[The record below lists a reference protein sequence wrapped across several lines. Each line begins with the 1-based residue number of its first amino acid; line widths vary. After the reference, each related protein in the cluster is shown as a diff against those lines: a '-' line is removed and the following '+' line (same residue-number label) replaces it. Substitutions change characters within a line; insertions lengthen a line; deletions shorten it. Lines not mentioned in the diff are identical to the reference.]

1 MNHLTSWEK
10 DISSRLKSHQATPPA
25 MGWEKLRQRLGENAP
40 AAPPAPAP
48 SWEKAVRPKWL
59 RPAIFATALT
69 AAASVALVFL
79 IKPAVDDISIPGTPA
94 AQAESAQ
101 PGTNNTQAEAASRR
115 PVAYEPQDLS
125 PTCTGAS
132 GNSGAQASTAVCA
145 SEMAF
150 DKAASPGLPI
160 ENTATTLQAS
170 GEEKAE
176 TTGKPRSGKKEQEK
190 AILFKTT
197 TDNEELL
204 RHKLFDKSKQ
214 AREYSTAR
222 RRAARHLSLSVH
234 SATPQSD
241 NKQKDGY
248 ANPSLLLEA
257 MPVAASIDYAGGDM
271 SAILSNN
278 ILSDVDTHVRHHT
291 PLQLGFS
298 VAYALNE
305 RWSISTGLTYTRLT
319 TDIESGTETSYYL
332 TSQRL
337 HYIGLP
343 IAARFTAF
351 SSRYFDAYVS
361 AGGMIEKCVDGKQTI
376 TYQIGESRK
385 SSSEAA
391 DRVGRGLWQASLNAS
406 AGVQFNILPALGIFF
421 EPGLT
426 WYADDHSSLPNIRHD
441 KPWQFTMQGGLRL
454 TLGK

>member
-10 DISSRLKSHQATPPA
+10 DISSRLKSHHATPPA
-25 MGWEKLRQRLGENAP
+25 MGWEKLQQRLGEDAP
-40 AAPPAPAP
+40 AAAPAPAP
-48 SWEKAVRPKWL
+48 SGGKAVRPKWL
-59 RPAIFATALT
+59 HTAIFATALT
-69 AAASVALVFL
+69 AAASVALAFL
-79 IKPAVDDISIPGTPA
+79 IKPAVDGLSVPDTPA
-94 AQAESAQ
+94 AQVGNAL
-101 PGTNNTQAEAASRR
+101 PDTDNTQAETA
-115 PVAYEPQDLS
+115 PQHPMAYHPQDLS
-125 PTCTGAS
+125 PTRTRTSA
-132 GNSGAQASTAVCA
+132 NSGTQVSATACA
-145 SEMAF
+145 FGNTF
-150 DKAASPGLPI
+150 DKTASPDLPA
-160 ENTATTLQAS
+160 ESAATPLQATN
-170 GEEKAE
+170 EEKAE
-176 TTGKPRSGKKEQEK
+176 TTEKPRNEKKEQGK
-190 AILFKTT
+190 AFPFKTT
-197 TDNEELL
+197 SDFESSRQT
-204 RHKLFDKSKQ
+204 RQSPTPKQ
-214 AREYSTAR
+214 
-222 RRAARHLSLSVH
+222 RAARHLSFSVH
-234 SATPQSD
+234 GATPQSD

-248 ANPSLLLEA
+248 ANPNLLLAA
-257 MPVAASIDYAGGDM
+257 MPVAASIDYASGDM
-271 SAILSNN
+271 NAILANN

-319 TDIESGTETSYYL
+319 TDIESGSETSYYL

-343 IAARFTAF
+343 IAARFTVF

-361 AGGMIEKCVDGKQTI
+361 AGGMIEKCVDGEQTI

-385 SSSEAA
+385 SSNETA